1 MKVRTN
7 LFLLSAIF
15 AILIGAL
22 GFIVFQSFGLINR
35 EMKGSISA
43 NKMIKDVFELNIVT
57 YEYLMHHKKRM
68 QQQWILKYD
77 SLGKLLERMRKE
89 ESHPECQ
96 SILES
101 ITSDYKALGSLY
113 SQLRA
118 TFVKRKKLLEENLP
132 QGEINMIFAQEER
145 LIAQTLMRTQK
156 ITSGA
161 FRSSIIMQQRIA
173 RVRQRTNWIV
183 LFSIIGFIILSSC
196 VSFLIT
202 RSITRPL
209 NKLANGAELIG
220 KGDLNHRVDI
230 KTKNELGELASAFN
244 QMTERRQ
251 LADETL
257 RQSEAKYQDLF
268 DSAPVAYFFVG
279 IDGLIKGANKAAENL
294 TGYRSE
300 ELQKMKEFNLYAEK
314 SKEKA
319 KGLFEKFKRGIS
331 WENEEMIY
339 EKKDGQKIYGLLSV
353 RPIKDENG
361 LVLESRSVVVDI
373 TERKRAEDELE
384 QHRNHLEEMVGIRTA
399 ELDKRISEAE
409 QLNSAMVNLM
419 EDLRVSKEILTTRS
433 QQLTEANKELDA
445 FAYSV
450 SHDLRAPLRAVAG
463 FSQMLIED
471 YGDKLDEQGQHQLD
485 VIQGSARQMGQLIDD
500 LLAFSRLGRKELRM
514 LDINMR
520 ALAEEVIKQFQII
533 EPERTARLKVD
544 ALPPTIGDRSMIR
557 EVFANLLSNALK
569 YTAPREAAVI
579 EVNAKTE
586 GDENIYSVR
595 DNGVGFDMKY
605 AGKLFKV
612 FQRLHSTEEFEGT
625 GIGLA
630 LVQRIVHRHG
640 GRVWAEGQVNQGA
653 TFYFALPIRKEKEDD

>member
-89 ESHPECQ
+89 ESHPEGQ

-113 SQLRA
+113 SQLQA
-118 TFVKRKKLLEENLP
+118 TFVKRKKLLEENRP
-132 QGEINMIFAQEER
+132 QGEINMIFALEER

-230 KTKNELGELASAFN
+230 KTKNEIGELADAFN
-244 QMTERRQ
+244 HMTERRQ
-251 LADETL
+251 LAEETL
-257 RQSEAKYQDLF
+257 RKSEAKYQDLF
-268 DSAPVAYFFVG
+268 DSAPAAYFSVG

-300 ELQKMKEFNLYAEK
+300 ELQKMKVFNLYAEE

-339 EKKDGQKIYGLLSV
+339 ERKGGQKIHGLLSISL
-353 RPIKDENG
+353 IKDENG

-373 TERKRAEDELE
+373 TERKQVEEELE
-384 QHRNHLEEMVGIRTA
+384 KHRNHLEEMVGIRTA
-399 ELDKRISEAE
+399 ELDKRISEVE

-419 EDLRVSKEILTTRS
+419 EDLRVSNDSLVTRT
-433 QQLTEANKELDA
+433 QQLVEANKELDA

-450 SHDLRAPLRAVAG
+450 SHDLRAPLRAIDG
-463 FSQMLIED
+463 FSQMLTED
-471 YGDKLDEQGQHQLD
+471 YGDKLDEGGQHQLD
-485 VIQGSARQMGQLIDD
+485 VIQNSARQMGQLIDD
-500 LLAFSRLGRKELRM
+500 LLAFSRLGRRELKM
-514 LDINMR
+514 SNINIQS
-520 ALAEEVIKQFQII
+520 LAEEVFEQQQIS
-533 EPERTARLKVD
+533 ETERTTQLAVEE
-544 ALPPTIGDRSMIR
+544 LPQAIGDRAMIR
-557 EVFANLLSNALK
+557 EVLVNLFSNALK
-569 YTAPREAAVI
+569 YSASQDSSFIGVAGRV
-579 EVNAKTE
+579 E
-586 GDENIYSVR
+586 GDESIYSVK

-605 AGKLFKV
+605 ADKLFQV

-640 GRVWAEGQVNQGA
+640 GRVWAEGKVDEGA
-653 TFYFALPIRKEKEDD
+653 TFYFSLPRS